1 MSNVVPIPPHPPTY
15 EIAERSD
22 GLWEVWFVNNGK
34 YGPRSPHLRL
44 GARRVVYNRAD
55 LNAWA
60 ASRREGGVE

>member
-22 GLWEVWFVNNGK
+22 ASGGLVVNNGK

-44 GARRVVYNRAD
+44 AQGAWSITVPT
-55 LNAWA
+55 
-60 ASRREGGVE
+60 